1 MKWVPLTT
9 LCTKHCTTW
18 VHHQSVFGAVLVLQK
33 PCGFFV
39 PFDVMTMMRMMMR
52 MMVMTFFDWTT
63 TNLCDAAQIAERAA
77 ASGLLRNHESLWE
90 KLVNCNSF

>member
-1 MKWVPLTT
+1 MCPGVVSTIA
-9 LCTKHCTTW
+9 
-18 VHHQSVFGAVLVLQK
+18 SFRGAWYLLDLYFIPESEETSQ
-33 PCGFFV
+33 
-39 PFDVMTMMRMMMR
+39 VMMMMLMMRTMMRMMMR

-77 ASGLLRNHESLWE
+77 ASGHLRNHESLWE